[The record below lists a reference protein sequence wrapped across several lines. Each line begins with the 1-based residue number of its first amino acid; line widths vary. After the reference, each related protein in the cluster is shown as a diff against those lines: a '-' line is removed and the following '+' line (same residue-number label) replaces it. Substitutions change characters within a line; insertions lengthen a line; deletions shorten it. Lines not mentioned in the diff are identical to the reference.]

1 MSSYRAAPRQ
11 GHVAAVIHIFGWLK
25 QHPRSKMVFDDT
37 MPPDVAVDE
46 IGDTTGWEDFYESVK
61 EELPPNAPE
70 PRGRAVKQ
78 TVFVDSDLAG
88 CTLTRRSR
96 TGIIMF
102 LNRSVTS
109 WTSKRQDM
117 VKPSTYAAELNA
129 LKLATEMIEAQRYKL
144 RMMGVPIDGPAE
156 V

>member
-1 MSSYRAAPRQ
+1 MA
-11 GHVAAVIHIFGWLK
+11 
-25 QHPRSKMVFDDT
+25 FDDT
-37 MPPDVAVDE
+37 IPPDVANNK
-46 IGDTTGWEDFYESVK
+46 IRDTTGWEDFYKNVK

-88 CTLTRRSR
+88 CTLTRHSRS
-96 TGIIMF
+96 GIIMF

-109 WTSKRQDM
+109 WTSKHQDM
-117 VKPSTYAAELNA
+117 VKPSTYAAKLNA
-129 LKLATEMIEAQRYKL
+129 LKHAAEIIEAQRYKL

-156 V
+156 VQCNNKSVVYSTSPPKPPL

>member
-1 MSSYRAAPRQ
+1 
-11 GHVAAVIHIFGWLK
+11 
-25 QHPRSKMVFDDT
+25 
-37 MPPDVAVDE
+37 
-46 IGDTTGWEDFYESVK
+46 
-61 EELPPNAPE
+61 
-70 PRGRAVKQ
+70 VKQ
-78 TVFVDSDLAG
+78 TIFVDSDLAG

-109 WTSKRQDM
+109 WVSKRQDI

-156 V
+156 VQCDNQSIVYSTSRPESTLKKKNEFINYHYVRERVAMKILQVFWIDTKENLADCLTKIQPGTIRLGLCKNMLY